1 MQEFDLVVIGG
12 GPGGYVAAIR
22 AAQAGLNVA
31 CIESRATLGGTC
43 LNVGCIPS
51 KVLLNDSE
59 MFHQLSHDV
68 EKRGIIVSKPKLDLA
83 KMMEHKTGIVQEL
96 TQGIALLFKKNKI
109 THIHGHASFKSAN
122 MITVKSDDEQK
133 QDIKAAKFII
143 ATGSNSMDLPFAPC
157 DEKTIVSS
165 TGALSFDAV
174 PKHLVV
180 VGAGVIGLELG
191 SVWAR
196 LGAKVT
202 VVEFL
207 DHILPGLDHDLQKS
221 VQKSLEK
228 QGIEFILNHKVT
240 AIDGGKVTMENR
252 SDNRLSTLKADKI
265 LVAIGRKPNTD
276 ALGLEEIGVAK
287 DDRGFVTVNDRF
299 ETNIAGI
306 YAIGDVIGGM
316 MLAHKAEDEA
326 VAAVN
331 IITGKAAHIN
341 YAAIPSVVYIAPE
354 AAQVGLTEEE
364 AKQTGLQLLKGKF
377 NMAANSRAKAIDHA
391 EGFVKMIAD
400 KKTKRL
406 LGCQVF
412 SAAAGDIIQEAVL
425 LMEQGR
431 NLEEI
436 AYSCHS
442 HPGLGEAMKEA
453 ALATLEKAI
462 HQA

>member
-1 MQEFDLVVIGG
+1 MQEFDLIVIGA
-12 GPGGYVAAIR
+12 GPAGYVAAIR

-31 CIESRATLGGTC
+31 CVESRGALGGTC

-59 MFHQLSHDV
+59 MYHQILHDTK
-68 EKRGIIVSKPKLDLA
+68 KRGIIIAKPKLDLTT
-83 KMMEHKTGIVQEL
+83 MMAHKTGIVQSL
-96 TQGIALLFKKNKI
+96 TDGIAFLFKKNNI
-109 THIHGHASFKSAN
+109 TALNGHASFKDAN
-122 MITVKSDDEQK
+122 IITVSGDDGAEQ
-133 QDIKAAKFII
+133 DVKAAKFLI
-143 ATGSNSMDLPFAPC
+143 ATGSNSVDLPFAPC

-191 SVWAR
+191 SVWSR

-228 QGIEFILNHKVT
+228 QGIEFILNHQVT
-240 AIDGGKVTMENR
+240 AIDGGKIIMEHRKDGSEN
-252 SDNRLSTLKADKI
+252 TLKADKI

-276 ALGLEEIGVAK
+276 GLGLDIIGVQQ
-287 DDRGFVTVNDRF
+287 DDRGFISVNDRF

-331 IITGKAAHIN
+331 LIAGKAAHIN
-341 YAAIPSVVYIAPE
+341 YAKVPSVVYISPE
-354 AAQVGLTEEE
+354 VAQVGLTEEE
-364 AKQTGLQLLKGKF
+364 AKQAGLELLVGKF
-377 NMAANSRAKAIDHA
+377 NMAANSRAKAIDHP

-412 SAAAGDIIQEAVL
+412 SVGAGDIIQEAVL

-431 NLEEI
+431 SLEEI

-453 ALATLEKAI
+453 ALATLEKPI
-462 HQA
+462 HA

>member
-1 MQEFDLVVIGG
+1 MQNFDLIVIGA

-31 CIESRATLGGTC
+31 CVESRTTLGGTC

-59 MFHQLSHDV
+59 MFHQISHDV
-68 EKRGIIVSKPKLDLA
+68 EKRGIIFSKPKLDLA
-83 KMMEHKTGIVQEL
+83 KMMEHKAGIVESL
-96 TQGIALLFKKNKI
+96 TQGIAMLFKKNKI
-109 THIHGHASFKSAN
+109 TLLQGHATFKDAST
-122 MITVKSDDEQK
+122 ITVNNGDGNTQEV
-133 QDIKAAKFII
+133 KAAKFLI
-143 ATGSNSMDLPFAPC
+143 ATGSSSVDLPFAPC
-157 DEKTIVSS
+157 DEKTIISS
-165 TGALSFDAV
+165 TGALSLDAV

-202 VVEFL
+202 VIEFL

-221 VQKSLEK
+221 VQKSLAK

-252 SDNRLSTLKADKI
+252 SDNNSSSIKADKI

-276 ALGLEEIGVAK
+276 ALGLEEIGIK
-287 DDRGFVTVNDRF
+287 QDDRGFITVNDRF
-299 ETNIAGI
+299 ETNIANI

-331 IITGKAAHIN
+331 IIAGKTAHIN
-341 YAAIPSVVYIAPE
+341 YAAIPSVVYISPE
-354 AAQVGLTEEE
+354 VAQVGLTEEE
-364 AKQTGLQLLKGKF
+364 AKLTGLELLVGKF
-377 NMAANSRAKAIDHA
+377 NMVANSRAKAIDHT

-412 SAAAGDIIQEAVL
+412 SMGAGDIIQEAVL

-431 NLEEI
+431 SLEDI

-453 ALATLEKAI
+453 ALATLEKPI
-462 HQA
+462 HS